1 MGHPLPVH
9 VSITHQ
15 KESEDEVSIG
25 ALPTKPY
32 VLFCLA
38 GEPRGW
44 GAEVLT
50 YSGSLIISQVWGTI
64 RWEWAVLV
72 SLQG

>member
-1 MGHPLPVH
+1 MDHPLPVQ

-15 KESEDEVSIG
+15 RESEDEVSIG

-50 YSGSLIISQVWGTI
+50 Y
-64 RWEWAVLV
+64 
-72 SLQG
+72 